1 MVRTSPELIRKMWRQ
16 RARNAGYEL
25 SVFRHSF
32 LPEARTQLPERAG
45 RPEFVY
51 FAWRVWR
58 GLEWENPERDWYE
71 ELEGDIR
78 TPYLRIESSFDW
90 SLPPGVAAS
99 EVDGELLRDT
109 FSVWQPVLPY
119 KLTVARALA
128 LIEPVARL
136 GKLEARPC

>member
-25 SVFRHSF
+25 SIFRGSF
-32 LPEARTQLPERAG
+32 LPEAKEQLPDRVE
-45 RPEFVY
+45 RPEFGY

-78 TPYLRIESSFDW
+78 TAYLSIESSFDW
-90 SLPPGVAAS
+90 SLPPGVDGS

-128 LIEPVARL
+128 LIEPVERL
-136 GKLEARPC
+136 GKLEAPPC